1 MLKNK
6 GTIIYIGNFIFPDK
20 NAAAQRVINIGKI
33 FSRLNYTVVY
43 ISILFEQ
50 NKTSIEKKEYFGYTC
65 YEYKVGTRRIEKIQS
80 LYNFKKL
87 KRIIEENKNVK
98 AVIAYNLRTFLLY
111 KLYRYCKKNNIK
123 SIGDI
128 TEWYGTSNLNFLKK
142 IKEKLDIYLRMNV
155 LNYRMS
161 GNIVISDFL
170 YNTYVG
176 RVPIVNIPPLVDLA
190 EDKWE
195 ECQYREISNTSI
207 TKIIY
212 AGSPSKQK
220 ERLDLIVE
228 AVTGLNKKFLVEL
241 SVLGITQ
248 NDFCQ
253 IYDFDKTM
261 LQDNIVFYGK
271 VPHKDAI
278 RKIAESNYSIIIR
291 DKNRITNAGFPT
303 KFVESISAG
312 TPVITND
319 NSCVKKYMYEGK
331 NGYIVSID
339 NLEKDLSTILDKKI
353 QIDVC
358 REQFHYE
365 NYIEAMD
372 NFIKRLNHM

>member
-6 GTIIYIGNFIFPDK
+6 GTIVYIGNFIFPDK
-20 NAAAQRVINIGKI
+20 NAAAQRVVNLGKI
-33 FSRLNYTVVY
+33 FSKLNYSVVY

-65 YEYKVGTRRIEKIQS
+65 YEYKVGTRSIEKIQS
-80 LYNFKKL
+80 LYNLKKI
-87 KRIIEENKNVK
+87 KKIIEENKNVK
-98 AVIAYNLRTFLLY
+98 AVIAYNLRSVLLY
-111 KLYRYCKKNNIK
+111 KLYRHCKKNNVKI
-123 SIGDI
+123 IGDI

-142 IKEKLDIYLRMNV
+142 VKEKADIYLRMNI
-155 LNYRMS
+155 LNYKMS

-176 RVPIVNIPPLVDLA
+176 RVPVVNIPPLVDLS
-190 EDKWE
+190 ENKWE
-195 ECQYREISNTSI
+195 KCHCKEAGNTGI

-228 AVTGLNKKFLVEL
+228 SVTALSKKIQVEL
-241 SVLGITQ
+241 SVLGITK
-248 NDFCQ
+248 NEFCQ
-253 IYDFDKTM
+253 IYDFDKTI

-271 VPHKDAI
+271 IPHKDAI

-291 DKNRITNAGFPT
+291 DKNRITTAGFPT

-319 NSCVKKYMYEGK
+319 NSCVKKYIYENK
-331 NGYIVSID
+331 NGYIISIE
-339 NLEKDLSTILDKKI
+339 NLEKDLSTILDKNR

-358 REQFHYE
+358 RKQFHYE
-365 NYIEAMD
+365 NYIEEMD
-372 NFIKRLNHM
+372 TFIKKLNRK

>member
-1 MLKNK
+1 
-6 GTIIYIGNFIFPDK
+6 
-20 NAAAQRVINIGKI
+20 
-33 FSRLNYTVVY
+33 
-43 ISILFEQ
+43 
-50 NKTSIEKKEYFGYTC
+50 
-65 YEYKVGTRRIEKIQS
+65 
-80 LYNFKKL
+80 
-87 KRIIEENKNVK
+87 
-98 AVIAYNLRTFLLY
+98 
-111 KLYRYCKKNNIK
+111 
-123 SIGDI
+123 
-128 TEWYGTSNLNFLKK
+128 
-142 IKEKLDIYLRMNV
+142 MNV